1 MLRVGKPLTP
11 WVLQSSLLA
20 LPSAV
25 QSTCPIVTSA
35 LSGKMVKSIHYGKR
49 SIFIPLYF
57 SASFSQVGASRL
69 QWPHLW
75 IGVVKQYRLRLQNL
89 TPLSINI
96 VQCIHNDSHHGAKN
110 LTKAT
115 PVLTSASKLSLSS
128 LATGEAA
135 AGSGTFP
142 SWDAALP
149 TIRIIDK
156 CPC

>member
-1 MLRVGKPLTP
+1 MPLTP

-20 LPSAV
+20 VPSAV
-25 QSTCPIVTSA
+25 QSTWPMVTSA
-35 LSGKMVKSIHYGKR
+35 LS
-49 SIFIPLYF
+49 LYF

-69 QWPHLW
+69 QWPH
-75 IGVVKQYRLRLQNL
+75 Q
-89 TPLSINI
+89 
-96 VQCIHNDSHHGAKN
+96 GAKN

-135 AGSGTFP
+135 AGSGTLP

-149 TIRIIDK
+149 ASPLVVVTNSFNSDSVRAPLYVSIFEPALK
-156 CPC
+156 YASVG

>member
-1 MLRVGKPLTP
+1 MLRVGNPLTP

-75 IGVVKQYRLRLQNL
+75 IGVVKQYSLHLQNL
-89 TPLSINI
+89 TPFPTYCSLNN
-96 VQCIHNDSHHGAKN
+96 VKCIHHYVSHQGAKN

-142 SWDAALP
+142 
-149 TIRIIDK
+149 K
-156 CPC
+156 CPGKTKL